1 MEILKIVLVV
11 VFNIVAFLLMVLC
24 FTQTKQET
32 GVSDAVMSTG
42 KDSFYE
48 KNRNRTKE
56 GRMDNII
63 RGLFI
68 LLVLLALGLY
78 FV

>member
-1 MEILKIVLVV
+1 MEILKIALVII
-11 VFNIVAFLLMVLC
+11 FNIIAFILMVLC
-24 FTQTKQET
+24 FTQSKQET
-32 GVSDAVMSTG
+32 GISDAVMGAG

-48 KNRNRTKE
+48 KNKNRTRE

-68 LLVLLALGLY
+68 LLVLLAVGLY

>member
-1 MEILKIVLVV
+1 MEILKIILVV

-32 GVSDAVMSTG
+32 RVSDAVMSTG

-68 LLVLLALGLY
+68 LLVLLAVGLY

>member
-1 MEILKIVLVV
+1 MEILKIILVV
-11 VFNIVAFLLMVLC
+11 IFNITAFLLMVLC

-32 GVSDAVMSTG
+32 GVSAAVMSTG
-42 KDSFYE
+42 RDSFYE
-48 KNRNRTKE
+48 KNKNRTRE

-68 LLVLLALGLY
+68 LLVLLAVGLY

>member
-24 FTQTKQET
+24 FTQTR
-32 GVSDAVMSTG
+32 
-42 KDSFYE
+42 DSFYE

-68 LLVLLALGLY
+68 LLVLLAVGLY

>member
-1 MEILKIVLVV
+1 MEILKIILVV

-24 FTQTKQET
+24 FTQTKEET
-32 GVSDAVMSTG
+32 GVSDPVMSTG
-42 KDSFYE
+42 KESYYE

-68 LLVLLALGLY
+68 LLVLLAVGLY

>member
-32 GVSDAVMSTG
+32 GVSDAVM
-42 KDSFYE
+42 
-48 KNRNRTKE
+48 
-56 GRMDNII
+56 
-63 RGLFI
+63 
-68 LLVLLALGLY
+68 
-78 FV
+78 

>member
-1 MEILKIVLVV
+1 MEILKIVLIVI
-11 VFNIVAFLLMVLC
+11 FNIVAFLLMVLC

-32 GVSDAVMSTG
+32 GVSGAVMSTG

-68 LLVLLALGLY
+68 LLVLLAVGLY

>member
-1 MEILKIVLVV
+1 MEILKIVLIVI
-11 VFNIVAFLLMVLC
+11 FNIVAFLLMVLC
-24 FTQTKQET
+24 FTQTKQEK

-42 KDSFYE
+42 RDSFYE

-68 LLVLLALGLY
+68 LLVLLAVGLY

>member
-1 MEILKIVLVV
+1 MEILKIILVV
-11 VFNIVAFLLMVLC
+11 IFNITAFLLMVLC
-24 FTQTKQET
+24 FTQKKQET
-32 GVSDAVMSTG
+32 GVSAAVMSTG
-42 KDSFYE
+42 RDSFYE
-48 KNRNRTKE
+48 KNKNRTRE

-68 LLVLLALGLY
+68 LLVLLAVGLY

>member
-1 MEILKIVLVV
+1 MEILKIILVV
-11 VFNIVAFLLMVLC
+11 IFNITAFLLMVLC

-32 GVSDAVMSTG
+32 GVAAAVMSTG
-42 KDSFYE
+42 RDSFYE
-48 KNRNRTKE
+48 KNKNRTRE

-68 LLVLLALGLY
+68 LLVLLAVGLY